1 MFLVRIGLGERKG
14 LRRRYF
20 AALAETSRDLV
31 EDSQASY
38 ARSLRHCRA
47 QRSPPRQV
55 RPPPDQSG
63 RPPEK
68 FPAGQSPPPNVW
80 KCGDLSS
87 AQEVFDS
94 IPEKPRSPGP
104 YSSPHMPRMGIPG
117 LYDSMQSHGLFP
129 SDFTISVALSSCS
142 SLKSFERGARI
153 HRWADEH
160 GYGSNL
166 LVQNALVNFYAKC
179 SKIPEAMKLFGEM
192 SERTSVTWNAV
203 ISAHAQNDRWHS
215 RSLSRDAGR
224 GCRADVAAWTE
235 ARAIF
240 NGILE
245 RTVVSWS
252 AMIGAYA
259 LHGRGQEALLLF
271 HRMRKDG
278 RVEPNAM
285 TFTGVFNACGVVE
298 DLEQGREIHALAM
311 ASGELKSSSPIL
323 ENALLNM
330 FVRCGSLEEARKVF
344 DAMDHPDAFSWT
356 NMITACTE
364 NCELLELASKSMP
377 ALMPAA
383 FSAMQTRNS
392 VSWTAMIAALA
403 QHGQGDEALE
413 LFKEMNLEGMVA
425 DATTFICVLCACSHA
440 GLIKESLEFFHSMVE
455 DYAIAPTETHYCR
468 ALDTIGRAGR
478 LQDAEELIHS
488 MPFHPETVTWKTL
501 LNSCRI
507 HSQAERATKV
517 AELLA
522 KVAPEDSMAYTL
534 LGNVYAATERY
545 GDQMRVRKSMTDR
558 GLKKVP
564 GKSFI
569 EVKNKVH
576 EFVAGDRAHPSRDE
590 ILLEL
595 EKLGGR
601 MREARYVPNT
611 KDVLHAVNEE
621 EKEQL
626 IGLHSEKLAIAFG
639 LIATPPGTPLLI
651 VKNL

>member
-1 MFLVRIGLGERKG
+1 ME
-14 LRRRYF
+14 
-20 AALAETSRDLV
+20 E
-31 EDSQASY
+31 
-38 ARSLRHCRA
+38 
-47 QRSPPRQV
+47 
-55 RPPPDQSG
+55 G
-63 RPPEK
+63 R
-68 FPAGQSPPPNVW
+68 
-80 KCGDLSS
+80 
-87 AQEVFDS
+87 
-94 IPEKPRSPGP
+94 
-104 YSSPHMPRMGIPG
+104 
-117 LYDSMQSHGLFP
+117 
-129 SDFTISVALSSCS
+129 
-142 SLKSFERGARI
+142 RI
-153 HRWADEH
+153 HSRLSLCGFHRATIAQN
-160 GYGSNL
+160 G
-166 LVQNALVNFYAKC
+166 LVSMYAKC
-179 SKIPEAMKLFGEM
+179 
-192 SERTSVTWNAV
+192 
-203 ISAHAQNDRWHS
+203 
-215 RSLSRDAGR
+215 
-224 GCRADVAAWTE
+224 GCLDE

-271 HRMRKDG
+271 HRMRNDG

-285 TFTGVFNACGVVE
+285 TFTGVFNACGVIE

-311 ASGELKSSSPIL
+311 ASGELKSSNAIL

-330 FVRCGSLEEARKVF
+330 YVRCGSLEEARKVF
-344 DAMDHPDAFSWT
+344 DTMDHPDAFSWT
-356 NMITACTE
+356 SMITACTE
-364 NCELLELASKSMP
+364 NCELLEALELFHRMNLEGIPPTSVTLASVLNACACSG
-377 ALMPAA
+377 ALKVGKQIHSRLDASGFHSSVLAQTALLDMYAKCGSLECSSKV
-383 FSAMQTRNS
+383 FTAMETRNS

-425 DATTFICVLCACSHA
+425 DATTFICVLRACSHA

-488 MPFHPETVTWKTL
+488 MPFHPETLTWKTL
-501 LNSCRI
+501 LNACRI

-517 AELLA
+517 AELLS
-522 KVAPEDSMAYTL
+522 KLAPEDSMAYTL
-534 LGNVYAATERY
+534 LGNVYAATGRY
-545 GDQMRVRKSMTDR
+545 GDQMRVRKGMTDR

-601 MREARYVPNT
+601 MREAGYVPNT

-651 VKNL
+651 VKNLRVCSDCHAATKVIAKIMRRRIVVRDTHRFHHFEDGQCSCKDYW